1 MRPTSRFATRLT
13 KVVAVTAAATLSMTA
28 MLGVASSPAVALT
41 PRLPAAGV
49 VLPSAIEDMP
59 SYQPQ
64 SFCDPIAKP
73 GVVALGALLTSTY
86 PDTSVIDIARS
97 CPSESGTSEHKDGRA
112 LDWGANYQNAQQ
124 VAEVKAVFA
133 WLFAKDAQGNPNAM
147 LRRLGIMYII
157 WNKQIWGSW
166 SQSWQP
172 YSCSGVTAC
181 HQDHVHFSF
190 DWAGALKK
198 TSFWT
203 GQVAAP
209 VAVPNYVYTS
219 TAFPQIVTV
228 GSKRSSRVTTPFRV
242 QAGLRYKL
250 TVSGTYRY
258 TAATTS
264 RADAECSTRD
274 GTTWTALAAGDTT
287 AATGLHDLWVAGHR
301 AWAPTTS
308 SGGGCNRTGHTYQR
322 ILTFATTA
330 PLQLWIS
337 DVAHADDSGAL
348 KVVIQRV

>member
-1 MRPTSRFATRLT
+1 MRLPAL
-13 KVVAVTAAATLSMTA
+13 TAAVGLSVTA
-28 MLGVASSPAVALT
+28 MLGFASPSATAAVPRMPAASVALPT
-41 PRLPAAGV
+41 E
-49 VLPSAIEDMP
+49 IEDMP

-64 SFCDPIAKP
+64 SFCDPVDKP
-73 GVVALGALLTSTY
+73 GLVALGALLTATY
-86 PDTSVIDIARS
+86 PDTSVVDISRGCA
-97 CPSESGTSEHKDGRA
+97 SESGTSEHKDGRA
-112 LDWGANYQNAQQ
+112 LDWGANYKNPQQ
-124 VAEVKAVFA
+124 VAEVHAVFA

-157 WNKQIWGSW
+157 WDKQMWGTW
-166 SQSWQP
+166 SESWQP

-181 HQDHVHFSF
+181 HQDHVHFSL

-209 VAVPNYVYTS
+209 MSAPAYVYKS
-219 TAFPQIVTV
+219 TAYSQVLTV
-228 GSKRSSRVTTPFRV
+228 GSKRQSRVTTPFKV

-258 TAATTS
+258 AASTTA

-274 GTTWTALAAGDTT
+274 GKKWTTLAAGDTS
-287 AATGLHDLWVAGHR
+287 AATGLLDLWVAGHR
-301 AWAPTTS
+301 AWLPTS
-308 SGGGCNRTGHTYQR
+308 STGGGCNATGHSYQR
-322 ILTFATTA
+322 TLTFPTTA

-337 DVAHADDSGAL
+337 DTTHPDDSGSL
-348 KVVIQRV
+348 KVVLQRV

>member
-1 MRPTSRFATRLT
+1 MLSTKLREKSPNRLAA
-13 KVVAVTAAATLSMTA
+13 VVAVAGLALTSAAAF
-28 MLGVASSPAVALT
+28 GSSSAAALVPRTPAAVA
-41 PRLPAAGV
+41 
-49 VLPSAIEDMP
+49 VLPPAIEDMP

-64 SFCDPIAKP
+64 TFCDPISKP
-73 GVVALGALLTSTY
+73 GVVALGALLTATY

-112 LDWGANYQNAQQ
+112 LDWGANYKNPQQ
-124 VAEVKAVFA
+124 VAEVHAVFA

-157 WNKQIWGSW
+157 WNKQIWGTW

-203 GQVAAP
+203 GKVAAP
-209 VAVPNYVYTS
+209 MAAPAYVYTATS
-219 TAFPQIVTV
+219 FPQILTV
-228 GSKRSSRVTTPFRV
+228 GSKRTSRVVTPFRV

-258 TAATTS
+258 AAATTA
-264 RADAECSTRD
+264 RADAECSTIN
-274 GTTWTALAAGDTT
+274 GKTWKALAVGDTS
-287 AATGLHDLWVAGHR
+287 ASTGLLDLWVNGHR
-301 AWAPTTS
+301 AWTPTGST
-308 SGGGCNRTGHTYQR
+308 GGGCSATTHTYQR
-322 ILTFATTA
+322 FLTFATTG
-330 PLQLWIS
+330 PLQFWIS
-337 DVAHADDSGAL
+337 DTTHSDDAGSL
-348 KVVIQRV
+348 KVVLQRV

>member
-1 MRPTSRFATRLT
+1 MPSTNLRDTTPNRLA
-13 KVVAVTAAATLSMTA
+13 AVTAVVGLMVTA
-28 MLGVASSPAVALT
+28 FVALVSSPAAAVVPRT
-41 PRLPAAGV
+41 PVSAA
-49 VLPSAIEDMP
+49 VLPMAIEDMP

-64 SFCDPIAKP
+64 TFCDPVSKP
-73 GVVALGALLTSTY
+73 GVVALGALLTATY
-86 PDTSVIDIARS
+86 PDTSVVDIARS
-97 CPSESGTSEHKDGRA
+97 CSSESGTSEHKDGRA
-112 LDWGANYQNAQQ
+112 LDWGASYQNPQQ
-124 VAEVKAVFA
+124 VAEVHAVFA

-157 WNKQIWGSW
+157 WNKQIWGTW

-203 GQVAAP
+203 GTVAPPMSAP
-209 VAVPNYVYTS
+209 AYVYTS
-219 TAFPQIVTV
+219 KAYSQIVTV
-228 GSKRSSRVTTPFRV
+228 GSRRTTRVTTPFRV
-242 QAGLRYKL
+242 QAGLPYTL
-250 TVSGTYRY
+250 TVTGTYRY
-258 TAATTS
+258 EASTTS

-274 GTTWTALAAGDTT
+274 GKTWRALAAGDTT
-287 AATGLHDLWVAGHR
+287 AATGLLDLWVAGRR
-301 AWAPTTS
+301 AWSPTS
-308 SGGGCNRTGHTYQR
+308 STGGGCNATGHSYQR

-337 DVAHADDSGAL
+337 DPTRLDDYGAL
-348 KVVIQRV
+348 KVVLQRV

>member
-1 MRPTSRFATRLT
+1 MRTAKLS
-13 KVVAVTAAATLSMTA
+13 AVAAAIGLTMTA
-28 MLGVASSPAVALT
+28 MLGFATSSSAAVVRTPAAPAV
-41 PRLPAAGV
+41 LPTT
-49 VLPSAIEDMP
+49 IEDMP

-64 SFCDPIAKP
+64 TFCDPVSKP
-73 GVVALGALLTSTY
+73 GVVALGALLTATY
-86 PDTSVIDIARS
+86 PDTSVVDIARS
-97 CPSESGTSEHKDGRA
+97 CTSESGTSEHKDGRA
-112 LDWGANYQNAQQ
+112 LDWRAYYKNTQQ
-124 VAEVKAVFA
+124 VAEVHAVFA

-157 WNKQIWGSW
+157 WNKQIWGTW

-209 VAVPNYVYTS
+209 MAPPAFVYKS
-219 TAFPQIVTV
+219 TAYPQIVTV
-228 GSKRSSRVTTPFRV
+228 GSRTKAMTTPFSV
-242 QAGLRYKL
+242 GAGLRYRV

-258 TAATTS
+258 AAATTS

-274 GTTWTALAAGDTT
+274 GTTWHSLAAGDVT
-287 AATGLHDLWVAGHR
+287 AWTGLLDLWVGSYR
-301 AWAPTTS
+301 AWRPTVATGDGCNTS
-308 SGGGCNRTGHTYQR
+308 SHTYTR
-322 ILTFATTA
+322 IVTFPTTA
-330 PLQLWIS
+330 PMKLRVN
-337 DVAHADDSGAL
+337 DVTHADDSGSL

>member
-1 MRPTSRFATRLT
+1 MLPTKTFAFAAALSLSVSTMLGLASAPAAAVTPRT
-13 KVVAVTAAATLSMTA
+13 PAAPVAV
-28 MLGVASSPAVALT
+28 PA
-41 PRLPAAGV
+41 
-49 VLPSAIEDMP
+49 AIEDMP

-73 GVVALGALLTSTY
+73 GVVALGALLTTTY

-112 LDWGANYQNAQQ
+112 LDWGAYYKNPQQ
-124 VAEVKAVFA
+124 VAEVQAVFA

-157 WNKQIWGSW
+157 WNKQIWGTW

-203 GQVAAP
+203 GKVAAP
-209 VAVPNYVYTS
+209 MSAPDYVYTS

-228 GSKRSSRVTTPFRV
+228 GSKRTSRVVTPFRV

-258 TAATTS
+258 AAATTS
-264 RADAECSTRD
+264 RADAECSTTD
-274 GTTWTALAAGDTT
+274 GKTWRALAAGDT
-287 AATGLHDLWVAGHR
+287 AASTGLLDLWVAGHR
-301 AWAPTTS
+301 AWVPTS
-308 SGGGCNRTGHTYQR
+308 STGGGCNATGHSYQR
-322 ILTFATTA
+322 FLTFATTA

-337 DVAHADDSGAL
+337 DPIHADDSGSL

>member
-1 MRPTSRFATRLT
+1 MRCT
-13 KVVAVTAAATLSMTA
+13 KLVAVAATLGLSVTTL
-28 MLGVASSPAVALT
+28 LGFASSSAAAAVPRTPAVAAV
-41 PRLPAAGV
+41 LPA
-49 VLPSAIEDMP
+49 AIEDMP

-64 SFCDPIAKP
+64 TFCDPIAKP
-73 GVVALGALLTSTY
+73 GVVALGALLTATY

-112 LDWGANYQNAQQ
+112 LDWGANYKNAQQ

-157 WNKQIWGSW
+157 WDKQIWGTW

-203 GQVAAP
+203 GKVAAP
-209 VAVPNYVYTS
+209 MAAPNYVYTNA
-219 TAFPQIVTV
+219 AFPQIVTV
-228 GSKRSSRVTTPFRV
+228 GSKRTSRVVTPFSL

-258 TAATTS
+258 AAATTA
-264 RADAECSTRD
+264 RADAECSTTD
-274 GTTWTALAAGDTT
+274 GKTWQALAAGDTS
-287 AATGLHDLWVAGHR
+287 ATSGLLDLWVAGHR
-301 AWAPTTS
+301 AWVPTS
-308 SGGGCNRTGHTYQR
+308 STGGGCNATGHTYRR
-322 ILTFATTA
+322 ILTFATTG
-330 PLQLWIS
+330 PVQLWIS
-337 DVAHADDSGAL
+337 DPTHPDNSGSL

>member
-1 MRPTSRFATRLT
+1 MLSPKLRDKSLNRLAAAA
-13 KVVAVTAAATLSMTA
+13 VVAGLTMTSAAAF
-28 MLGVASSPAVALT
+28 GSSSAAAVAPRT
-41 PRLPAAGV
+41 PATVVALPT
-49 VLPSAIEDMP
+49 AIEDMP

-64 SFCDPIAKP
+64 TFCDPVAKP
-73 GVVALGALLTSTY
+73 GPAALGALLTATY
-86 PDTSVIDIARS
+86 PDTSVVSIARS
-97 CPSESGTSEHKDGRA
+97 CSSESGTSEHKDGRA
-112 LDWGANYQNAQQ
+112 LDWGANYKNPQQ
-124 VAEVKAVFA
+124 VAEVQAVFA

-157 WNKQIWGSW
+157 WNKQMWGTW

-203 GQVAAP
+203 GKVAAP
-209 VAVPNYVYTS
+209 MAPPVYIYTS
-219 TAFPQIVTV
+219 MAFPQVVTV
-228 GSKRSSRVTTPFRV
+228 GSKRTSRVITPFSV

-258 TAATTS
+258 AAATTA
-264 RADAECSTRD
+264 RADAECSTQD
-274 GTTWTALAAGDTT
+274 GKTWKALAAGDTSP
-287 AATGLHDLWVAGHR
+287 ATGLLDLWVAGHR
-301 AWAPTTS
+301 AWAPTS
-308 SGGGCNRTGHTYQR
+308 STGGGCNATGHTYQR

-330 PLQLWIS
+330 PVQLWIS
-337 DVAHADDSGAL
+337 DATHADDSGPL